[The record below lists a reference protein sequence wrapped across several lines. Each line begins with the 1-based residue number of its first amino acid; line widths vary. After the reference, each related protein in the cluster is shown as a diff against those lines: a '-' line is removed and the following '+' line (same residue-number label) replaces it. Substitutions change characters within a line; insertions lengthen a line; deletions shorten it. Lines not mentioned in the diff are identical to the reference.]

1 MEERMK
7 NPNFKKLSREQLLEH
22 FEQERQEW
30 LKIGMSEAD
39 IFRIHFGDESEN
51 GKGGDYRLWL
61 DERKHTRP
69 DRKYAPGTP
78 VAIDAVD
85 PEAAW
90 ISGGRGGLDESE
102 FNMDFE
108 AALLTLTDAQRHC
121 FVEVV
126 LNDRSY
132 SSVAKDLAKHHST
145 VQEAVRAAKEKIKKY
160 FS

>member
-1 MEERMK
+1 MK

-108 AALLTLTDAQRHC
+108 AALLTLTDAQRYC